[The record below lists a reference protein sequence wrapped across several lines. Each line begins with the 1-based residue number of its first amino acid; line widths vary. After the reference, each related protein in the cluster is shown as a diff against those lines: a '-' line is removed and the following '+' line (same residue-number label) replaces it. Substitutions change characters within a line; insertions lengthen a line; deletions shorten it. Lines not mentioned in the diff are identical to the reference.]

1 MDRLKLAQRFAGKT
15 ALVTGAGHGIGRQVA
30 LDFAAEGA
38 GVGVNDVSSE
48 RANAVAEAIA
58 EAGGQSL
65 ALVADV
71 RSADEVEQMLARLA
85 FRFDVPDIL
94 VNNAGIYP
102 NSPVVEMSEEEW
114 DGVWDINVKGM
125 FLVCRAALRRMI
137 GAKDGGKI
145 INMSSG
151 AALRARVGAAHYC
164 SSKAAISMFTQVLAL
179 EAAEHNIQVN
189 AVAPGLI
196 EVPDWDLTPEYIDA
210 LVGMTPRGRIGQPAD
225 VSMMVRYLASDEA
238 DFITGAL
245 MLVDG
250 GASAGQSLPL
260 SG

>member
-1 MDRLKLAQRFAGKT
+1 MRARFKNKT
-15 ALVTGAGHGIGRQVA
+15 VLITGAGHGIGRRIA
-30 LDFAAEGA
+30 LDFATEGA
-38 GVGVNDVSSE
+38 RVGVNDVSE
-48 RANAVAEAIA
+48 QRAKAVAA
-58 EAGGQSL
+58 EIVAAGGESL
-65 ALVADV
+65 ALAADV
-71 RSADEVEQMLARLA
+71 RSATQVEQTLARLA
-85 FRFDVPDIL
+85 DRFDAPDIL

-102 NSPVVEMSEEEW
+102 NSRIVDMSEDEW
-114 DGVWDINVKGM
+114 DRVWDINVKGM
-125 FLVCRAALRRMI
+125 FLVSRAALRRMI
-137 GAKDGGKI
+137 GAKAGGKI

-151 AALRARVGAAHYC
+151 AALRARVGASHYC

-225 VSMMVRYLASDEA
+225 VSAMARYLASEEA
-238 DFITGAL
+238 DFITGAV

-250 GASAGQSLPL
+250 GSAAGQNLPL

>member
-1 MDRLKLAQRFAGKT
+1 MTKRFVGKT
-15 ALVTGAGHGIGRQVA
+15 VLVTGAGHGIGRQIA

-38 GVGVNDVSSE
+38 RVGVNDVACE
-48 RANAVAEAIA
+48 RAELVADEIAVA
-58 EAGGQSL
+58 GGRSL

-71 RSADEVEQMLARLA
+71 RSADAVDQMLATLTL
-85 FRFDVPDIL
+85 RFDVPDIL

-102 NSPVVEMSEEEW
+102 NSPIIDMSEEEW
-114 DGVWDINVKGM
+114 DRVWDINVKGM
-125 FLVCRAALRRMI
+125 FLVCRAALWRMI
-137 GAKDGGKI
+137 GAKAGGKI

-151 AALRARVGAAHYC
+151 AALRARVGASHYC

-210 LVGMTPRGRIGQPAD
+210 LVGMTPRGRIGRPAD
-225 VSMMVRYLASDEA
+225 VSAMARYLASDDA
-238 DFITGAL
+238 DFITGAV

-250 GASAGQSLPL
+250 GSSAGQNLPL

>member
-1 MDRLKLAQRFAGKT
+1 MTKRFDGKT
-15 ALVTGAGHGIGRQVA
+15 VLLTGAGHGIGRQIA
-30 LDFAAEGA
+30 LDFAAAGA
-38 GVGVNDVSSE
+38 RVGVNDISSK
-48 RANAVAEAIA
+48 RAHAVAAEIA
-58 EAGGQSL
+58 GARGESL

-71 RSADEVEQMLARLA
+71 RSADQVESMVETLAA
-85 FRFDVPDIL
+85 HFAVPDIL

-102 NSPVVEMSEEEW
+102 NSLIVDMSEEEW
-114 DGVWDINVKGM
+114 DSVWDINVKGL
-125 FLVCRAALRRMI
+125 FLVCRAALRTMI
-137 GAKDGGKI
+137 GEKAGGKI

-151 AALRARVGAAHYC
+151 AALRARVGTAHYC
-164 SSKAAISMFTQVLAL
+164 SSKAAISMFTQALAL

-210 LVGMTPRGRIGQPAD
+210 LVGITPRGRIGQPAD
-225 VSMMVRYLASDEA
+225 VSAMVRYLASDEA
-238 DFITGAL
+238 DFITGAV

-250 GASAGQSLPL
+250 GAAAGQNLPL

>member
-1 MDRLKLAQRFAGKT
+1 MTKRFDGKT
-15 ALVTGAGHGIGRQVA
+15 VLVTGAGHGIGRQIA

-38 GVGVNDVSSE
+38 RVGVNDVARE
-48 RANAVAEAIA
+48 RAELVADEVAVA
-58 EAGGQSL
+58 GGRSL

-71 RSADEVEQMLARLA
+71 RSADAVEQMLATLA
-85 FRFDVPDIL
+85 LRFDVPDIL

-102 NSPVVEMSEEEW
+102 NSPIIDMSEEEW
-114 DGVWDINVKGM
+114 DRVWDINVKGM

-137 GAKDGGKI
+137 GAKAGGKI

-151 AALRARVGAAHYC
+151 AALRARVGASHYC
-164 SSKAAISMFTQVLAL
+164 ASKAAISMFTQVLAL

-196 EVPDWDLTPEYIDA
+196 EVPDWDLTPAYIDA

-225 VSMMVRYLASDEA
+225 VSAMVRYLASDDA
-238 DFITGAL
+238 DFITGAV

-250 GASAGQSLPL
+250 GSSAGQNLPL